1 MNMWI
6 PRDKPNLTPRKL
18 LGEEFFKGSKTTSAM
33 SLEEWEA
40 EKQELKKMADKHS
53 LILKDIRSGK
63 RKTKS
68 VIQFEG
74 AKKKQ

>member
-33 SLEEWEA
+33 SLKEWEI
-40 EKQELKKMADKHS
+40 EKKALKTMADKHS
-53 LILKDIRSGK
+53 QILKDIQSGK

-68 VIQFEG
+68 VVQFAG
-74 AKKKQ
+74 AKKR